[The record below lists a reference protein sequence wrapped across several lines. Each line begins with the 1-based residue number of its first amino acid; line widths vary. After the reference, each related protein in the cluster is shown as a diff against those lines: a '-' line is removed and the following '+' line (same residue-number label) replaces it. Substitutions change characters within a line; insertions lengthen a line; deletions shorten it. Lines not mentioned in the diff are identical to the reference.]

1 MPAAAEDMK
10 AATTTVMAKVK
21 RMVLEDVILGCA
33 QTNLERNVGKCLVC
47 ILFLI
52 ICKYVH
58 LKFLSN

>member
-21 RMVLEDVILGCA
+21 RMVREDVILGCA
-33 QTNLERNVGKCLVC
+33 QINMKRNVGKCLVC
-47 ILFLI
+47 ILFF
-52 ICKYVH
+52 ICKYAH

>member
-33 QTNLERNVGKCLVC
+33 QINLEGNVGKCLVC
-47 ILFLI
+47 ILFFI
-52 ICKYVH
+52 SDQ
-58 LKFLSN
+58 LSLSAK